1 MIGFVLHP
9 EALKDL
15 EDIWDYIASSG
26 VDAADRIV
34 EEVYRAILQLS
45 AFPYQGHVRLDLTS
59 RPVRFQVV
67 RSLLIVYAPEEHPLL
82 VLAVI
87 DGRRNPRVI
96 AAMLRG
102 RDI

>member
-1 MIGFVLHP
+1 MIGFALHP
-9 EALKDL
+9 EAWKDL
-15 EDIWDYIASSG
+15 ESIWDYIASSSI
-26 VDAADRIV
+26 DAADRIV
-34 EEVYRAILQLS
+34 DEVYQAILQL
-45 AFPYQGHVRLDLTS
+45 ATFPYQGHARLDLTS
-59 RPVRFQVV
+59 RPIRFQVV
-67 RSLLIVYAPEEHPLL
+67 RSLLIAYAPEEEPLL